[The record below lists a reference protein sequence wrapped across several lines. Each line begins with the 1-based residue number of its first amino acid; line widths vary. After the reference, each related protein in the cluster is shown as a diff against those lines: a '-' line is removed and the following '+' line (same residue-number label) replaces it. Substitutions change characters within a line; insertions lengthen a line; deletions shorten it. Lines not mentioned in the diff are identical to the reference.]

1 MNTSKN
7 RTFTVI
13 VLILLIIASVLAV
26 VTWRGILKSSPEALA
41 SSQPTMLV
49 SDTPEPTEEPV
60 VQTPDTTPEKRVIDE
75 SGSISSPEGKLMIR
89 ADWHLSSVSD
99 TELLLDIG
107 LYLNCYSIDVGPKNG
122 VIRVCGREYEFTSEE
137 QTSGNDDTK
146 HDSLLYELS
155 VKIPAKAGE
164 TVAVPI
170 SANWFYNAGY
180 AGVSYDTITA
190 ESTLTVT
197 G

>member
-7 RTFTVI
+7 RAFTVI
-13 VLILLIIASVLAV
+13 VLILLVIASVLAV

-49 SDTPEPTEEPV
+49 SDTPEPTEEPT
-60 VQTPDTTPEKRVIDE
+60 QTPDTTPEKRVIDE

-89 ADWHLSSVSD
+89 ADWHLSSASD
-99 TELLLDIG
+99 TELLLDIE

-190 ESTLTVT
+190 ESTLTVV